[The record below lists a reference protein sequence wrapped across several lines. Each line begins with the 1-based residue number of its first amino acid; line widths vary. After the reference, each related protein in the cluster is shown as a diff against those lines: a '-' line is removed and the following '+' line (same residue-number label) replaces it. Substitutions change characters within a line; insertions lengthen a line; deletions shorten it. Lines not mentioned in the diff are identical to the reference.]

1 MDIIYKE
8 NAVSLSRSCCI
19 YCGFFFVANCAQ
31 KKLCYNLNNKLF
43 CRGDYLLNLII
54 LSGKN
59 KLRVALGVS
68 YMSKPKVYL
77 TRKLTDQAMEY
88 LSANCEL
95 RYWDGDDAVP
105 REVLLREVRDVEGI
119 LSMLADPMNEEVFK
133 AAPKLKVVSNMAVG
147 FDNIDVPLATNRG
160 IMVSNTPG
168 VLTEATADMA
178 WALLMASARRIGE
191 ADKLVRAGEWQGWSP
206 LFMCGQDVYGSTL
219 GIIGMGRIGL
229 AVARRAKGFGMQVIY
244 NKRNRDLE
252 AEQELGLQ
260 YVSLEDLLK
269 NSDYVS
275 VHCPLTPETKHML
288 GEKEFAMM
296 KPTAILVNTAR
307 GAVIDEEA
315 MYRAL
320 RDKLIWAAGLD
331 VFNREPIS
339 ADHPLLALNNVV
351 VAPHLGSATY
361 NTRSEMAMIS
371 ARAVIQGVTG
381 HVPEFLLNPEY
392 QYHSNR

>member
-8 NAVSLSRSCCI
+8 NAVSLSRSFCI

-43 CRGDYLLNLII
+43 CHGDYLLNLIR

-88 LSANCEL
+88 LSANCDL

-105 REVLLREVRDVEGI
+105 REVLLREVREVEGI

-160 IMVSNTPG
+160 IMVTNTPG

-339 ADHPLLALNNVV
+339 ADHPLLALDNVV